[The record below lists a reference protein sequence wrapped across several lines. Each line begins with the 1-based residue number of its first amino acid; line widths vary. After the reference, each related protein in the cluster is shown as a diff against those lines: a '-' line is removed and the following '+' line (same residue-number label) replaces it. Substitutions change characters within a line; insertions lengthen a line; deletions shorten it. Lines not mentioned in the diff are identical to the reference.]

1 VEANIFHPNNRISF
15 HYISIVP
22 IEKSIKPFDFH
33 EKMDRL
39 GYKKPFVF
47 FFKKTKPGTMVKL
60 VSLGFCTKPDRFLE
74 NEKPLL

>member
-1 VEANIFHPNNRISF
+1 VEANIFHPNSRISF

-39 GYKKPFVF
+39 GYKKPFDF
-47 FFKKTKPGTMVKL
+47 FSKKPNQVL
-60 VSLGFCTKPDRFLE
+60 W
-74 NEKPLL
+74 

>member
-1 VEANIFHPNNRISF
+1 VEANIFHPNSRISF

-47 FFKKTKPGTMVKL
+47 FQKNQIRYYGKI
-60 VSLGFCTKPDRFLE
+60 GFARFLH
-74 NEKPLL
+74 